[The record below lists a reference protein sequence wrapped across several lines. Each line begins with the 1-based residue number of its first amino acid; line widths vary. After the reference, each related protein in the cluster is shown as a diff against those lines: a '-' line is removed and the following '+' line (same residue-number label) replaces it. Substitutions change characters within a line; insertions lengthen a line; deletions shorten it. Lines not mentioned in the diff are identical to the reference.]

1 MVGVA
6 QMSSPEWFTVVAA
19 ITDAQHL
26 GELESAALNALKR
39 ALPRHQ
45 VSLRWV
51 GQGEPDPGMTVRVLG
66 R

>member
-26 GELESAALNALKR
+26 GELESAALNALKER
-39 ALPRHQ
+39 CRGI
-45 VSLRWV
+45 RCRCD
-51 GQGEPDPGMTVRVLG
+51 G
-66 R
+66 